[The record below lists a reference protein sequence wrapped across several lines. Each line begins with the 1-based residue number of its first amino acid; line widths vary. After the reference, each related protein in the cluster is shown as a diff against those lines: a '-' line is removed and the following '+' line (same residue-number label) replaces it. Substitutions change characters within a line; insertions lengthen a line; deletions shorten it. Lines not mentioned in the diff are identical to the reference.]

1 MSSNIF
7 EEKCRELIQL
17 IDEKNQ
23 EIERL
28 KMQSKAENRPIESLQ
43 LFQEFLME
51 ATKKNLIMKR
61 KYNTKITRE
70 FVDINY
76 ADFWAFI
83 NVKLEKE
90 EILRFKDYLSE
101 MELVDAETFSKKV
114 VAIDGEKKVRV
125 VRVKI
130 GVYKQL
136 IQGLE

>member
-136 IQGLE
+136 I